1 MPPFPQQP
9 DGGGVA
15 LEGRGFWGGS
25 LAGVGPGRHLGEVVP
40 PRPLALPC
48 TVAPEQEAAAAGIP
62 QATPGIYS
70 QC

>member
-1 MPPFPQQP
+1 
-9 DGGGVA
+9 
-15 LEGRGFWGGS
+15 
-25 LAGVGPGRHLGEVVP
+25 VGPGRHLGEVVP